1 MSIKIENLKF
11 SYKHHFTE
19 EIDAL
24 HDISFF
30 IEEGDFVGIMGHT
43 GCGKST
49 LIQLIAGLLSPTS
62 GHIYLDGE
70 DINDKNYDRNI
81 LREKIG
87 LVFQYPEYQ
96 LFETTV
102 EKDVAFG
109 LKHSGLSKEK
119 VADRVQWALET
130 MGFEYEKVRNQS
142 PLGLSG
148 GEKRRVAIAGVLAT
162 KPRILIFD
170 EPIAG
175 LDPYGRESFLQ
186 FISKMNQSGTTVLMV
201 SHNIEALSEY
211 TKRLLVLDKGKLIE
225 SGDTREVF
233 KRLKKRSNSISA
245 LTPSQKIVSLL
256 CDHNIQLSCDIVNYQ
271 DLLSALKDELIGG
284 GKT

>member
-11 SYKHHFTE
+11 SYRQDFME
-19 EIDAL
+19 EIYAL
-24 HDISFF
+24 HDISFS
-30 IEEGDFVGIMGHT
+30 IDDGDFVGIMGHT

-49 LIQLIAGLLSPTS
+49 LIQLIAGLLTPTS

-70 DINDKNYDRNI
+70 DINDRSYDRNI

-109 LKHSGLSKEK
+109 LNYSGLSKEE
-119 VADRVQWALET
+119 VSTRVQWALET
-130 MGFEYEKVRNQS
+130 MGFEYEKVRKQS

-175 LDPYGRESFLQ
+175 LDPYGRRSFLQ
-186 FISKMNQSGTTVLMV
+186 FISKMNQSGTTVIMV
-201 SHNIEALSEY
+201 SHNIEALCEY
-211 TKRLLVLDKGKLIE
+211 TKRLIVLDKGKLIE
-225 SGDTREVF
+225 SGDTKEVF
-233 KRLKKRSNSISA
+233 RRLNKRSNSTSGI
-245 LTPSQKIVSLL
+245 TPSQKIVSLL
-256 CDHNIQLSCDIVNYQ
+256 SDRHINLSSDIVNYQ
-271 DLLSALKDELIGG
+271 DLLLALKEELIGG
-284 GKT
+284 GKI

>member
-1 MSIKIENLKF
+1 
-11 SYKHHFTE
+11 
-19 EIDAL
+19 
-24 HDISFF
+24 
-30 IEEGDFVGIMGHT
+30 
-43 GCGKST
+43 
-49 LIQLIAGLLSPTS
+49 S

-70 DINDKNYDRNI
+70 DINDRSYDRNI

-109 LKHSGLSKEK
+109 LKYSDLSHKE
-119 VADRVQWALET
+119 VTARVQWALET
-130 MGFEYEKVRNQS
+130 MGFEYEKVRKHS

-175 LDPYGRESFLQ
+175 LDPYGRQSFLK
-186 FISKMNQSGTTVLMV
+186 FISQINQSGTTVIMV
-201 SHNIEALSEY
+201 SHNIEALCEY

-225 SGDTREVF
+225 FGDTGEVF
-233 KRLKKRSNSISA
+233 IRLNKRSNNSPGV
-245 LTPSQKIVSLL
+245 TPSQKIVSLL
-256 CDHNIQLSCDIVNYQ
+256 SDRNIHLSSDIVNYQ

-284 GKT
+284 GKI